1 MSIREQILNGNYNK
15 NNNIREQILNGTYNG
30 TTVESNNSSSSL
42 STETSE
48 DLLKKWNEEFKE
60 SEKEKGWLYNA
71 FIGENI
77 FAKNKHQENSATYQK
92 YLEAL
97 QQENK
102 TKNENISD
110 IIEKSIVNPETIPK
124 TALTT
129 ANYIGQGTLK
139 GAEGIADAI
148 IDVGTSNVNPY
159 YWFNQDKLKAHNSIA
174 REIIET
180 DATNQL
186 ITKLSGDENFNQN
199 VLDKGSLVKSTNI
212 GGQVAQGIGQMLPA
226 IALGNP
232 TAATGT
238 IGVSS
243 YGSGVEEAYK
253 DGANTTQARLYGLG
267 NMATE
272 MATEWLTGGVPGVKS
287 KLFSGLDNIVAKGL
301 GKETLEE
308 VSQSLTKELLQ
319 AGYKMV
325 GEGTEEALTEILKPL
340 LKNTIY
346 TDGEKINW
354 EEVINSFIVGAIT
367 GGVLEAP
374 TNISNVKYAYK
385 NTVNNVRNLGQ
396 NSNNNVLA
404 PLAVN
409 NVNTGIKN
417 SLNIDTNNAYQYE
430 VSDNQKINAFNE
442 SIKTSGLI
450 NSETTKSF
458 ADICTKVIQ
467 DRDVNI
473 LVDSTL
479 ENNVN
484 GLYDANTNTIKINP
498 NSERAAEF
506 ILTHELTHS
515 IATDEMIRLANDYAN
530 KNLDFKTSVESLL
543 NQYNKT
549 EIDEEVLADI
559 SGQLF
564 GNQEFINNLS
574 MQEPSL
580 FKKIYNKI
588 IEWANKLTGNT
599 HEALFMRDLKNKWET
614 AYRTNTNQSEG
625 NIKYSVIN
633 NSDSKV
639 DNIRNLE
646 YYNNQ
651 GEVNYGEKGIDRGK
665 VDNEEIFKQEM
676 GKNVSKR
683 EQWERFENSAR
694 KQSTTKPTIEQQE
707 LTKYVKTNFNK
718 QLVFFDGKL
727 DYYGGASL
735 ADSNIIYVSSE
746 LPEYGQK
753 FVVHHEV
760 MESLISHNADFN
772 DYAND
777 AIYEIINDDGF
788 KKTRQNFLEDEI
800 DLESV
805 SDYAIAKDILCD
817 AFASSY
823 TDVKVPYEIE
833 LSQNTLENI
842 RYTIELA
849 NKELHTSDK
858 VEKINDKI
866 YNKIGDEASEIFEEN
881 DYNDIEKTD
890 ESTIQSYRE
899 NKNGLE
905 ELDNSSFS
913 YDNKGRALTKEQQ
926 EFFKYSKAVDEN
938 GNIKVLYH
946 GTPNEF
952 NKFSYEFLGT
962 NGTLLGKGF
971 YLTDDI
977 NVAKAYANKGQNGK
991 VMELYVDIKKPLKWG
1006 ETTISK
1012 QQFQN
1017 FVEAVNQAT
1026 EGRLFADYSGEF
1038 SEKGSKQYNSTLN
1051 DILMDYEY
1059 GGDDIDLVS
1068 GILNSTGMRWDKG
1081 YKILKDTTGYDGI
1094 IVTTDV
1100 YDSGE
1105 GNVYIP
1111 FQSNQIKNVDNTNPT
1126 FNEDIRYSQNSN
1138 NWQKHLEENYKSTGT
1153 KTYFK
1158 DMMPYATKESIPAE
1172 TTQTEKANKVLNP
1185 NEISKLK
1192 PSDANT
1198 TPIAPKVKVDTGTG
1212 KSKFFD
1218 NILDKTDML
1227 TWDSKK
1233 TILSDDDVKY
1243 YKEVTNE
1250 ESLEKAFDRLNKGGR
1265 SETENWLRKDSENAT
1280 SVDIA
1285 EGWILLKQY
1294 QDNIEKTTDI
1304 SLKDEL
1310 NRSMVQVAKKMRDMG
1325 TKAGQTVQA
1334 FNIMNRLTPEGM
1346 VYYAQSELS
1355 EAYDNMVKNKTK
1367 DWIDNHKAD
1376 FELSPS
1382 ETQFIMDTMQKVSQM
1397 EDGYDK
1403 KVELAKIQKLMTD
1416 KLPPERGAG
1425 IKAWMRISMLFN
1437 PKTQVRN
1444 VAGNAVIAPV
1454 NSVSDLVASGID
1466 KLISSKTGIR
1476 TTGKTDL
1483 KSYSK
1488 GFKKG
1493 LSQSYNDFR
1502 LGINTRNIDGNRF
1515 EIGKGKSFNNKTKIG
1530 KSLNA
1535 VDNVLSFMLDAGD
1548 RGFYEASFNNS
1559 INNQMILNNTTEVT
1573 QDMIDIATSE
1583 ALSRTWQDNNGYT
1596 QFVLNIRKGL
1606 NKINFRGY
1614 GLGDTLIP
1622 FAKTPANLTKAI
1634 VDYSPVGM
1642 INVIT
1647 SGINLKRSLS
1657 NGQFTPQMQHKF
1669 VQNLGKA
1676 TAGTMLYVLGY
1687 ALAKAG
1693 ITSGESDEDKDVAN
1707 FMKNTLGVSSYSIKI
1722 GNKSFTYDWAQPIA
1736 APLSIMAN
1744 FNEKQKDNPDAS
1756 TLENLVN
1763 SLDVAG
1769 NILLEQSFMESI
1781 NTVFSNNDGPATGIQ
1796 EAIMELPSRA
1806 VPTLMKQIVDLT
1818 DSTQRQSFVYDN
1830 PLETMANKV
1839 KAKIPGLSQALAP
1852 TVDTMGREIQKY
1864 GGKNNIFNV
1873 FFNPA
1878 NVNTENI
1885 SKSAEEIYRL
1895 YKATGDTTVMP
1906 RVSPY
1911 YINSK
1916 GEKVILTNQQKSEFQ
1931 KISGNIIEDSVKEL
1945 LKDSQYKN
1953 LSNEDKASVVNEIV
1967 NYSYNKA
1974 RHEVLGMEMS
1984 NTYNKV
1990 NEYTNKGG
1998 QVYDYYLNKEE
2009 INYSLNNPEKYNV
2022 ISSLNFKYDDYS
2034 SYQTEINDIK
2044 NQYSTTTERKQAVFN
2059 YINNLQYNK
2068 YQKIILFKLLG
2079 GYGIKDYQNEI
2090 FNYINSLKLS
2100 KNEKQT
2106 LWNYLYS

>member
-1 MSIREQILNGNYNK
+1 MSIREQIFNGNYNK

-30 TTVESNNSSSSL
+30 TTVKSNNSYSSL

-71 FIGENI
+71 FLGENI

-97 QQENK
+97 EQENK

-159 YWFNQDKLKAHNSIA
+159 YWFNQDKLQEHNSIA
-174 REIIET
+174 RQIIET

-272 MATEWLTGGVPGVKS
+272 MATEWLTGGVPGIKS

-385 NTVNNVRNLGQ
+385 NTVNNVRNLDQ
-396 NSNNNVLA
+396 NNNNNLLA

-409 NVNTGIKN
+409 NTNTGIKN
-417 SLNIDTNNAYQYE
+417 SLNVETNNAYQYE

-442 SIKTSGLI
+442 SIKNSGLI

-515 IATDEMIRLANDYAN
+515 IATDEMIRLANDYAS

-599 HEALFMRDLKNKWET
+599 REALFMRDLKNKWET
-614 AYRTNTNQSEG
+614 AYRNSTKQNANNNLSNEIKLSKKIGGYYPNIETATADIGKFGISDYNNLKEVKQKIYDYYKEGYISNEQISKPITNIDTGLKIEIWKNGINETFG
-625 NIKYSVIN
+625 NEKYYKSLSDDNKKIKLATMDSLAKMIKYGEVRNAQAKNYHNN
-633 NSDSKV
+633 NSTATYYYLEHPITIDGIKYMVNMDIRKVPNYNGRFYIHSVDTKKIGTPGTSKKSPLTV
-639 DNIRNLE
+639 PTYVNNISQSNS
-646 YYNNQ
+646 
-651 GEVNYGEKGIDRGK
+651 
-665 VDNEEIFKQEM
+665 
-676 GKNVSKR
+676 NVKSDT
-683 EQWERFENSAR
+683 S
-694 KQSTTKPTIEQQE
+694 S
-707 LTKYVKTNFNK
+707 TKYSMQETVN
-718 QLVFFDGKL
+718 
-727 DYYGGASL
+727 
-735 ADSNIIYVSSE
+735 
-746 LPEYGQK
+746 
-753 FVVHHEV
+753 
-760 MESLISHNADFN
+760 
-772 DYAND
+772 
-777 AIYEIINDDGF
+777 
-788 KKTRQNFLEDEI
+788 
-800 DLESV
+800 
-805 SDYAIAKDILCD
+805 
-817 AFASSY
+817 
-823 TDVKVPYEIE
+823 
-833 LSQNTLENI
+833 NTQEP
-842 RYTIELA
+842 
-849 NKELHTSDK
+849 
-858 VEKINDKI
+858 
-866 YNKIGDEASEIFEEN
+866 
-881 DYNDIEKTD
+881 
-890 ESTIQSYRE
+890 
-899 NKNGLE
+899 
-905 ELDNSSFS
+905 DNSSF
-913 YDNKGRALTKEQQ
+913 YLEEKLEKYVYPRVYEQYKNENKAIINETIEELKHQKEELDTSTDDGWSKYFLINQKIKTLEDGYNNVYEHLVEKEKDRLRREAKSERGLGYNLLQ
-926 EFFKYSKAVDEN
+926 EAIEQEKKNNQLQEDINNSTPLKNAQFEIIQKYNPAPKDSNYVWIRSPKDIKTFDEVINDEDSFTWGDYSKEDALNDLKRNRVVIYSSYP
-938 GNIKVLYH
+938 IKQGVFVS
-946 GTPNEF
+946 T
-952 NKFSYEFLGT
+952 SYIQAQE
-962 NGTLLGKGF
+962 
-971 YLTDDI
+971 
-977 NVAKAYANKGQNGK
+977 YAG
-991 VMELYVDIKKPLKWG
+991 G
-1006 ETTISK
+1006 EGGRVYSK
-1012 QQFQN
+1012 QIRPDSVAWIN
-1017 FVEAVNQAT
+1017 GD
-1026 EGRLFADYSGEF
+1026 EG
-1038 SEKGSKQYNSTLN
+1038 QYA
-1051 DILMDYEY
+1051 
-1059 GGDDIDLVS
+1059 
-1068 GILNSTGMRWDKG
+1068 K
-1081 YKILKDTTGYDGI
+1081 
-1094 IVTTDV
+1094 
-1100 YDSGE
+1100 
-1105 GNVYIP
+1105 
-1111 FQSNQIKNVDNTNPT
+1111 VDNDVN
-1126 FNEDIRYSQNSN
+1126 YSQNSN
-1138 NWQKHLEENYKSTGT
+1138 TWQKYLEENYKSTGT

-1158 DMMPYATKESIPAE
+1158 DMMPYATKESILVE
-1172 TTQTEKANKVLNP
+1172 TTQTKKTNKVLNP

-1243 YKEVTNE
+1243 YQEVTNK

-1265 SETENWLRKDSENAT
+1265 SETFNWLSKPSENAT

-1304 SLKDEL
+1304 ALKDEL

-1355 EAYDNMVKNKTK
+1355 EAYNNMYRNKSEA
-1367 DWIDNHKAD
+1367 WIDKHKAD

-1397 EDGYDK
+1397 KDGYEK

-1466 KLISSKTGIR
+1466 KMISNKTGVR

-1502 LGINTRNIDGNRF
+1502 IGINTRNIEGNRF
-1515 EIGKGKSFNNKTKIG
+1515 EIGKEKSFNDKTKIG

-1596 QFVLNIRKGL
+1596 QLVLNIRKGL
-1606 NKINFRGY
+1606 NFGLNY
-1614 GLGDTLIP
+1614 GLGDILIP

-1642 INVIT
+1642 INAIT

-1707 FMKNTLGVSSYSIKI
+1707 FMKNTLGISSYSIKI

-1781 NTVFSNNDGPATGIQ
+1781 NTVFSNTDGPATGIQ

-1818 DSTQRQSFVYDN
+1818 DSTQRQSFVYDK
-1830 PLETMANKV
+1830 PLETMTNKV

-1916 GEKVILTNQQKSEFQ
+1916 GEKVALTNQQKSEFQ
-1931 KISGNIIEDSVKEL
+1931 KISGNIIEESVKDL
-1945 LKDSQYKN
+1945 LKDSKYKN

-1974 RHEVLGMEMS
+1974 RYEVLGMEMS

-2009 INYSLNNPEKYNV
+2009 INYSLSNPEKYNV
-2022 ISSLNFKYDDYS
+2022 ISSFNFKYDDYS